1 MKCECYAD
9 VTGCDRG
16 KFLTKSLETNA
27 CKRYGIFKAGI
38 RACWAEAVRQLQN
51 LLISD
56 FSVKGCTSLKK
67 LLREYPGKMGRN
79 WVVLRYFY
87 PSD

>member
-27 CKRYGIFKAGI
+27 CERYGIFKAGYNG
-38 RACWAEAVRQLQN
+38 L
-51 LLISD
+51 
-56 FSVKGCTSLKK
+56 FG
-67 LLREYPGKMGRN
+67 
-79 WVVLRYFY
+79 
-87 PSD
+87 